1 MRFTTRL
8 ILAAVLLAVS
18 TTTATAGP
26 IRDRLAARFNRPTQT
41 VQYQPQPQPQ
51 PQYQPTYTPGPIQ
64 QVAANV
70 LTGTGQIVQ
79 NVGQAVYQ
87 LPVIRSGS
95 L

>member
-8 ILAAVLLAVS
+8 ILTAVLLAVS
-18 TTTATAGP
+18 ATAATAGP
-26 IRDRLAARFNRPTQT
+26 IRDRLAARFNRPTPT
-41 VQYQPQPQPQ
+41 QYQPQPQPQ

-87 LPVIRSGS
+87 LPVIRPAS

>member
-1 MRFTTRL
+1 MKRILLT
-8 ILAAVLLAVS
+8 LAAVLL
-18 TTTATAGP
+18 TATAADAGP
-26 IRDRLAARFNRPTQT
+26 IRDRLAARFSRPTQT

-51 PQYQPTYTPGPIQ
+51 PQHQPTYTPGPIQ